1 MVTDIFSIYSKTMLD
16 NVDLWI
22 QISNLLT
29 KDDAK
34 NPPWEEMF
42 RNEVNRAIS
51 GALQQVLHV
60 RMTVGKGVF
69 EEHSNVIWL
78 KNSTSL
84 TTLRPTLLITILQYI
99 VFF

>member
-60 RMTVGKGVF
+60 RWQWEQVF
-69 EEHSNVIWL
+69 WRNIQMSFDLKTAHHWL
-78 KNSTSL
+78 
-84 TTLRPTLLITILQYI
+84 P
-99 VFF
+99 